1 LSAALLSSVG
11 FSPWALTTG
20 DFNGDGKIDLAVANA
35 ADDSVSVLLQAS
47 GGGLP
52 TATAPS
58 YPVERA
64 PSGLAVGDINGDG
77 RTDLVVANRTSGTLS
92 VLLANANGTFRAAVS
107 HPVGGFPS
115 GIATGDFNG
124 DGKVDIA
131 VTSERDANVSVLIN
145 LCPL

>member
-1 LSAALLSSVG
+1 MFPHTFVRLLPG
-11 FSPWALTTG
+11 F
-20 DFNGDGKIDLAVANA
+20 
-35 ADDSVSVLLQAS
+35 
-47 GGGLP
+47 
-52 TATAPS
+52 
-58 YPVERA
+58 
-64 PSGLAVGDINGDG
+64 
-77 RTDLVVANRTSGTLS
+77 DLVVANRTSGTLS